1 MTALLA
7 AGGIV
12 LAWVI
17 QAIVLSEVS
26 LINGVR
32 PSFGRNLQIAV
43 WATVPLGLMV
53 LIQQIYFAIG
63 GEPGQVG
70 LSLLLTEWNGFA
82 TLPAFSRAVLMTLAT
97 NITLF
102 WLWSLVLLYLGGRY
116 VLNGKRTAV
125 ALVVLAW
132 VIISVFVPALTS
144 PGTAAGDTA
153 PLAEPDVTM
162 PDDSEPMMPM
172 ETLESD
178 AHLSTREAQP
188 AESGDETAP
197 AQEASVEEAPNA
209 EQLPLPRNSGGL
221 G

>member
-1 MTALLA
+1 
-7 AGGIV
+7 
-12 LAWVI
+12 
-17 QAIVLSEVS
+17 
-26 LINGVR
+26 
-32 PSFGRNLQIAV
+32 
-43 WATVPLGLMV
+43 
-53 LIQQIYFAIG
+53 
-63 GEPGQVG
+63 
-70 LSLLLTEWNGFA
+70 
-82 TLPAFSRAVLMTLAT
+82 
-97 NITLF
+97 
-102 WLWSLVLLYLGGRY
+102 
-116 VLNGKRTAV
+116 V